1 VARAASTAAANV
13 AYDAMVRGR
22 YGEALAGYEAVL
34 EREPGNVEALSHA
47 AILAA
52 KAGQDGR
59 ALRLLDQVLAMDPR
73 FPTTLLI
80 RGELFYRAS
89 DMRAAIAALDR
100 YLAVAPAGPDRDT
113 AERLLASARRQRSA
127 PAR

>member
-1 VARAASTAAANV
+1 VAAASTAAATV

-22 YGEALAGYEAVL
+22 YSEALAGYEAVL
-34 EREPGNVEALSHA
+34 EREPDNVEALSHA

-52 KAGQDGR
+52 KSGHDDK

-80 RGELFYRAS
+80 RAELFYRAS
-89 DMRAAIAALDR
+89 DMRAAITALER
-100 YLAVAPAGPDRDT
+100 YRAVAPAGPDRTT
-113 AERLLASARRQRSA
+113 AERLLASARSKLSA
-127 PAR
+127 SAR